1 MNKQTATIVFHSN
14 DMILENNEYYIKN
27 FKIKETLGDIYDKY
41 NKFNFTLDAFYNNV
55 SFTSRRLLIF
65 GLNLSSILQNE
76 PAQIPLQVSNGIT
89 QYTSNNSV
97 MFLKPASPII
107 DLRLVFINN
116 VVNTYPSTT
125 PFAMGTFVMLVS
137 FEGVEESKELIPRT
151 INIDTSTLFLH
162 SSNAVSIEGGILTF
176 KNIKI
181 KQLLG
186 DMYDKYDKFKLI
198 LTGFYNRNLNVLS
211 DTQRLIAIKVKGFDY
226 VGQYDYAYINDNPYI
241 DIPTLG
247 MFWNASNS
255 AIMQQTQ
262 ANWGCVFNKPSSLT
276 TDLTIYLYTVQNCY
290 TFTHIDYGISAFFFT
305 ICGIN

>member
-27 FKIKETLGDIYDKY
+27 FKIKEILGDIYDKY
-41 NKFNFTLDAFYNNV
+41 NKFNFTLDTFYTNATFPN
-55 SFTSRRLLIF
+55 RRILIF
-65 GLNLSSILQNE
+65 GLNWTSILQNE
-76 PAQIPLQVSNGIT
+76 PAQIPLQISNGIT
-89 QYTSNNSV
+89 RYTSNNSV

-107 DLRLVFINN
+107 DLKLVFFGTGFNSPN
-116 VVNTYPSTT
+116 L
-125 PFAMGTFVMLVS
+125 MGTFVMLVS
-137 FEGVEESKELIPRT
+137 FEGVEETKELIPRT

-162 SSNAVSIEGGILTF
+162 SSNAASIEGGILTF

-186 DMYDKYDKFKLI
+186 DMYDKYNKFKLI

-226 VGQYDYAYINDNPYI
+226 VGQYDYAYINPNPYI

-247 MFWNASNS
+247 MSWCGSNS
-255 AIMQQTQ
+255 TVLQQTQ
-262 ANWGCVFNKPSSLT
+262 ANWGCVFNKPSNSII
-276 TDLTIYLYTVQNCY
+276 DLTIYLYTVQNCY